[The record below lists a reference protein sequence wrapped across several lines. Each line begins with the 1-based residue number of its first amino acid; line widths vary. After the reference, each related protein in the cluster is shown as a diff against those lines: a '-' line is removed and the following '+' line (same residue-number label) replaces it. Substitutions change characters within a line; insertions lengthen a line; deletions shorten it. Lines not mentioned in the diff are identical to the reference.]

1 MASKLGGDNDDPIVD
16 INITPFV
23 DVILVVLIIF
33 MVTTPMLVNQSIQI
47 QLPKA
52 VTGEDTPPTNLQL
65 TISKEG
71 DVYADGK
78 KVSED
83 EIESIAKEKISFNS
97 NVQASIAADQDSTHG
112 QVIRVI
118 DLIKKGGIHKFA
130 ISTTK

>member
-33 MVTTPMLVNQSIQI
+33 MVTTPMIVNQSIQI

-52 VTGEDTPPTNLQL
+52 VTGEETPPTTMQL
-65 TISKEG
+65 SITKDG
-71 DVYADGK
+71 QVYIDGK
-78 KVSED
+78 VTAED
-83 EIESIAKEKISFNS
+83 QIESMAKDKISFNP
-97 NVQASIAADQDSTHG
+97 NVQASIAADQDVSHG

>member
-52 VTGEDTPPTNLQL
+52 VTGEDTPPTNIQL

-71 DVYADGK
+71 DVYVDGK
-78 KVSED
+78 KVNED
-83 EIESIAKEKISFNS
+83 EIENIAKEKISFNS
-97 NVQASIAADQDSTHG
+97 NVQASIAADQNTTHG

>member
-1 MASKLGGDNDDPIVD
+1 MAAKLGGDNEDPIVD

-33 MVTTPMLVNQSIQI
+33 MVTTPMIVNQSIQI

-52 VTGEDTPPTNLQL
+52 VTGEDTPPTNMQL
-65 TISKEG
+65 SISKDG
-71 DVYADGK
+71 QVYVDGK
-78 KVSED
+78 NVSED
-83 EIESIAKEKISFNS
+83 QIEGLVKEKVSFNPS
-97 NVQASIAADQDSTHG
+97 VQAAIAADQDVSHG

-118 DLIKKGGIHKFA
+118 DLVKKGGIHKFA

>member
-1 MASKLGGDNDDPIVD
+1 MASKLGGDNEDPIVD

-65 TISKEG
+65 SISKDGE
-71 DVYADGK
+71 VYLDGK

-83 EIESIAKEKISFNS
+83 EIEGIAKEKISFNA
-97 NVQASIAADQDSTHG
+97 NVQASIAADQDTTHG

-118 DLIKKGGIHKFA
+118 DLIKKGGIHKFS